1 MVDYIFSSYLFN
13 CPGFVYKPTRRLDER
28 RTKSKIKNKM
38 SLLKVKNLNISYPTR
53 KETIVAS
60 KDVEFTLE
68 RGEILGIVGESG
80 SGKSTIANAI
90 INLIDPPGEITG
102 GSIKIDK
109 IELRDNEEVIQKI
122 RGKKIGF
129 VFQDP
134 QTSLN
139 PLFKIKDQLIET
151 IQTHLDLD
159 YQEAL
164 NRSIQLLE
172 EVGIDNAEKRIEDY
186 PHQFSGG
193 MRQRVVIALAI
204 SCEPDLIIADEPTTA
219 LDVSI
224 QYQILELLK
233 DLTQKRN
240 LGVIIITHD
249 MGVIAETTNKV
260 IVMRYGVIVEQGDT
274 KELLTNPKSTEARS
288 LVISV
293 PPTNKKIDRFKLISP
308 DGKEITSDSKNLTK
322 KIIKTWGV
330 RENTNQKLLELKDVT
345 KIFDD
350 NSMASKFSFG
360 PKKQIVDKVV
370 KAVDTVSFELFEGE
384 TLGLVGESG
393 SGKSTIAKIITGLVR
408 PTSGEIFYNNI
419 SLYNS
424 KRKYQIDK
432 SRGQIQ
438 MIFQD
443 PYSSLNPRFK
453 VRDIISEPIKLFQ
466 KNINRNELIQNTH
479 DLIDIVGMTRQSL
492 DRYPHEFSG
501 GQRQR
506 ISIARALA
514 TRPRLLVCDEPTSAL
529 DVSIQAQILNLLKDI
544 QDELHLTM
552 LFISHDLPVIR
563 QMCNRIVVLKN
574 GGVCETKETE
584 DLFNNP
590 EHPYTQELI
599 RLMPKIESIV

>member
-1 MVDYIFSSYLFN
+1 
-13 CPGFVYKPTRRLDER
+13 
-28 RTKSKIKNKM
+28 M
-38 SLLKVKNLNISYPTR
+38 SFLEVNNLNISYPTR

-60 KDVEFTLE
+60 KNVKFKLE

-90 INLIDPPGEITG
+90 IDLIDPPGEITD
-102 GSIKIDK
+102 GSIKIDDN
-109 IELRDNEEVIQKI
+109 ELRDNEEIIQKF

-151 IQTHLDLD
+151 IQSHLNLSYKD
-159 YQEAL
+159 AL
-164 NRSIQLLE
+164 KKSIQLLN
-172 EVGIDNAEKRIEDY
+172 EVGIENSEKRIEDY

-233 DLTQKRN
+233 DLTKKRN

-249 MGVIAETTNKV
+249 MGVIAETTDKV
-260 IVMRYGVIVEQGDT
+260 IVMRHGIIVEQGET
-274 KELLTNPKSTEARS
+274 KELLTNPKSTEAKS

-293 PPTNKKIDRFKLISP
+293 PPTNKKIERFKLISP
-308 DGKEITSDSKNLTK
+308 EGKEITSDSKNITK
-322 KIIKTWGV
+322 NIIKSWGV
-330 RENTNQKLLELKDVT
+330 RENKNQKLLKLTNIT

-350 NSMASKFSFG
+350 KPLTSIFSFSS
-360 PKKQIVDKVV
+360 KNELKDKVV
-370 KAVDTVSFELFEGE
+370 KAVDNVSFELFEGE

-393 SGKSTIAKIITGLVR
+393 SGKSTIAKIITGLVK
-408 PTSGEIFYNNI
+408 PNNGDIYYNE
-419 SLYNS
+419 SALYNS
-424 KRKYQIDK
+424 KRKYLINK

-453 VRDIISEPIKLFQ
+453 VKDIISEPIKFFQ
-466 KNINRNELIQNTH
+466 KNINSTELTQNVY

-514 TRPRLLVCDEPTSAL
+514 TRPRLLICDEPTSAL

-544 QDELHLTM
+544 QDELHLTI

-563 QMCNRIVVLKN
+563 QMCDRIVVLKN
-574 GGVCETKETE
+574 GSVCETKNSEE
-584 DLFNNP
+584 LFINP
-590 EHPYTQELI
+590 EHPYTKELI
-599 RLMPKIESIV
+599 RLMPKIESII

>member
-1 MVDYIFSSYLFN
+1 M
-13 CPGFVYKPTRRLDER
+13 DER
-28 RTKSKIKNKM
+28 RLKSKIKKEM
-38 SLLKVKNLNISYPTR
+38 SLLEIKNLNISYKTR

-60 KDVEFTLE
+60 SNVNFTLE

-90 INLIDPPGEITG
+90 INLIDPPGLITG
-102 GSIKIDK
+102 GTIKIDNK
-109 IELRDNEEVIQKI
+109 ELQNNEEIIQQI

-151 IQTHLDLD
+151 IQTHLNLSHD
-159 YQEAL
+159 EAL
-164 NRSIQLLE
+164 KKSINLLE
-172 EVGIDNAEKRIEDY
+172 EVGIENATKRIEDY

-233 DLTQKRN
+233 ELTKKRN

-260 IVMRYGVIVEQGDT
+260 IVMRHGLIVEQGNT
-274 KELLTNPKSTEARS
+274 KDLLTNPKSTEARS

-293 PPTNKKIDRFKLISP
+293 PPTNKKIERFKLISP
-308 DGKEITSDSKNLTK
+308 DGSEITTSSANLTK
-322 KIIKTWGV
+322 NIIKTWGV
-330 RENTNQKLLELKDVT
+330 RKNTNQKLLELKKIT

-350 NSMASKFSFG
+350 QSISYT
-360 PKKQIVDKVV
+360 KKLNENAV
-370 KAVDTVSFELFEGE
+370 KAVNNVSFKLFEGE

-408 PTSGEIFYNNI
+408 PSFGELEYNGL

-424 KRKYQIDK
+424 RRKYQIDK

-453 VRDIISEPIKLFQ
+453 VKDIIAEPIKFFQ
-466 KNINRNELIQNTH
+466 KNITRNDLEQNVN
-479 DLIDIVGMTRQSL
+479 DLIDIVGMTRKSL

-514 TRPRLLVCDEPTSAL
+514 TRPRLLICDEPTSAL

-563 QMCNRIVVLKN
+563 QMCNRIIVLKN
-574 GGVCETKETE
+574 GIVCESNDTEKLFNDPLHEYTKE
-584 DLFNNP
+584 
-590 EHPYTQELI
+590 LI
-599 RLMPKIESIV
+599 KLMPKIESII

>member
-1 MVDYIFSSYLFN
+1 
-13 CPGFVYKPTRRLDER
+13 
-28 RTKSKIKNKM
+28 M
-38 SLLKVKNLNISYPTR
+38 SFLEIKNLNISYATR

-60 KDVEFTLE
+60 KDVEFILE

-90 INLIDPPGEITG
+90 INLIDPPGEITE
-102 GSIKIDK
+102 GSIKIDGN
-109 IELRDNEEVIQKI
+109 ELRNNEEFIQKA

-151 IQTHLDLD
+151 IQTHLNLN
-159 YQEAL
+159 YQDSLE
-164 NRSIQLLE
+164 RSIQLLK
-172 EVGIDNAEKRIEDY
+172 EVGIENAEQRIEDY

-224 QYQILELLK
+224 QYQILQLLK
-233 DLTQKRN
+233 DLTKKRN

-260 IVMRYGVIVEQGDT
+260 IIMRNGVIVEYGLT
-274 KELLTNPKSTEARS
+274 KDVLTNPKSNEGKS
-288 LVISV
+288 LIISV
-293 PPTNKKIDRFKLISP
+293 PPTNMKISRFKLISP
-308 DGKEITSDSKNLTK
+308 EGGEITNDSLNLTNSIIQNWGKRAVTKDKLLEIKNLTK
-322 KIIKTWGV
+322 IFDSDSIIKSKKEITA
-330 RENTNQKLLELKDVT
+330 LKAL
-345 KIFDD
+345 D
-350 NSMASKFSFG
+350 N
-360 PKKQIVDKVV
+360 
-370 KAVDTVSFELFEGE
+370 VSFNIFEGE
-384 TLGLVGESG
+384 SFGLVGESG
-393 SGKSTIAKIITGLVR
+393 SGKSTIAKIITNLIK
-408 PTSGEIFYNNI
+408 PTSGEVFYENI
-419 SLYNS
+419 SLNQ
-424 KRKYQIDK
+424 KNNNKF
-432 SRGQIQ
+432 RGQIQ

-453 VRDIISEPIKLFQ
+453 VKNIIAEPIKFFQ
-466 KNINRNELIQNTH
+466 KNLDKKTIENNVN

-514 TRPRLLVCDEPTSAL
+514 TRPRLLICDEPTSAL
-529 DVSIQAQILNLLKDI
+529 DVSIQAQILNLLKDL
-544 QDELHLTM
+544 QEQLNLTI

-563 QMCNRIVVLKN
+563 QMCDRIAVLKN
-574 GGVCETKETE
+574 GNLCEIENTE
-584 DLFNNP
+584 ILFNNP
-590 EHPYTQELI
+590 SHQYTKELI
-599 RLMPKIESIV
+599 NLMPKIETIL

>member
-1 MVDYIFSSYLFN
+1 
-13 CPGFVYKPTRRLDER
+13 
-28 RTKSKIKNKM
+28 M
-38 SLLKVKNLNISYPTR
+38 SFLEVKNLDISYPTR

-60 KDVEFTLE
+60 KNVEFTLE

-90 INLIDPPGEITG
+90 INLIDPPGEITN
-102 GSIKIDK
+102 GSIKIDNN
-109 IELRDNEEVIQKI
+109 ELRDNEELIQKI

-151 IQTHLDLD
+151 IQTHLNLGYKD
-159 YQEAL
+159 AL
-164 NRSIQLLE
+164 KKSIQLLK

-233 DLTQKRN
+233 DLTKKRN

-260 IVMRYGVIVEQGDT
+260 IVMRNGLIVEQGDT
-274 KELLTNPKSTEARS
+274 KELLTNPKSNEARS

-322 KIIKTWGV
+322 NIIKTWGI
-330 RENTNQKLLELKDVT
+330 RENKNQKLLKLTDVT

-350 NSMASKFSFG
+350 RSLAINISFG
-360 PKKQIVDKVV
+360 SKNESTDKVV
-370 KAVDTVSFELFEGE
+370 KAVDNVSFELFEGE

-408 PTSGEIFYNNI
+408 PTNGEIFYNNI

-424 KRKYQIDK
+424 NRKYQIDK

-453 VRDIISEPIKLFQ
+453 VRDIISEPIKFFQ
-466 KNINRNELIQNTH
+466 KNISHNELTQNVY
-479 DLIDIVGMTRQSL
+479 DLIDIVGITRQSL
-492 DRYPHEFSG
+492 DLYPHEFSG

-514 TRPRLLVCDEPTSAL
+514 TRPRLLICDEPTSAL

-544 QDELHLTM
+544 QDELHMTI

-574 GGVCETKETE
+574 GSVCETKETE
-584 DLFNNP
+584 ELFNNP

-599 RLMPKIESIV
+599 RLMPKIESII